1 MFSSQA
7 LACHLGL
14 GGLGLGLGRLER
26 ERVRKTSLH
35 TPVDHGSAPPLAQ
48 PGSLAE
54 VQWESLPA
62 TGDSMGGTAI
72 PTEDTMEYGFLSHV
86 LVWVVGA
93 ITAVGA
99 VGLVLAVFSMAR
111 TAYRKD

>member
-1 MFSSQA
+1 M
-7 LACHLGL
+7 
-14 GGLGLGLGRLER
+14 
-26 ERVRKTSLH
+26 
-35 TPVDHGSAPPLAQ
+35 
-48 PGSLAE
+48 
-54 VQWESLPA
+54 
-62 TGDSMGGTAI
+62 GDTAI

-99 VGLVLAVFSMAR
+99 VGAVLAIFSMAR